1 MTKLPISIQN
11 PCSSLNTAGRQI
23 RMAACLQKGET
34 EAGDKSTGQAAKIN
48 YTFCIIH
55 FV

>member
-1 MTKLPISIQN
+1 MIKRTICIENACFLKYSN
-11 PCSSLNTAGRQI
+11 RQI

-34 EAGDKSTGQAAKIN
+34 EAGDKNTGQAAKIN